1 MLSLHDALPIFRQSV
16 PSTEAVR
23 ALDDTDVE
31 TGIKPDATHA
41 RRLIQGDEA
50 PDLLLLRAIVD
61 PLPRF
66 GCVVTAVEPVTQHP
80 DVEPVGLSTID
91 RQRFG
96 GRAAQSLFFGR
107 PACSSVD
114 ALDDADPVAGGI
126 HLLRIFVVD
135 CDCREDRTS
144 TRQ

>member
-1 MLSLHDALPIFRQSV
+1 MFVCFKQKTAYEMGICDWCSDVCSSDLGEAVDTAPIGKPFVRQSV

-66 GCVVTAVEPVTQHP
+66 GCVVTA
-80 DVEPVGLSTID
+80 I
-91 RQRFG
+91 
-96 GRAAQSLFFGR
+96 
-107 PACSSVD
+107 
-114 ALDDADPVAGGI
+114 
-126 HLLRIFVVD
+126 
-135 CDCREDRTS
+135 EDRKS
-144 TRQ
+144 TRLNYSH

>member
-66 GCVVTAVEPVTQHP
+66 GCVVTAIEPVTQHP
-80 DVEPVGLSTID
+80 DVEPVWLSTVN

-96 GRAAQSLFFGR
+96 GRATQPGGLGR
-107 PACSSVD
+107 PGCSSVD
-114 ALDDADPVAGGI
+114 ALDDADPMAGSI
-126 HLLRIFVVD
+126 HRLRGLEVD
-135 CDCREDRTS
+135 GD
-144 TRQ
+144 

>member
-23 ALDDTDVE
+23 AFDDTDVE
-31 TGIKPDATHA
+31 TGIKPDAAHA

-66 GCVVTAVEPVTQHP
+66 SCVVTAIEPVTPHP
-80 DVEPVGLSTID
+80 DVEPVRIATID
-91 RQRFG
+91 PQRHCG
-96 GRAAQSLFFGR
+96 CATQNRRSACGAGVVQSG
-107 PACSSVD
+107 
-114 ALDDADPVAGGI
+114 
-126 HLLRIFVVD
+126 
-135 CDCREDRTS
+135 
-144 TRQ
+144 

>member
-61 PLPRF
+61 TLPRF
-66 GCVVTAVEPVTQHP
+66 GCVVTAIELVTKHP
-80 DVEPVGLSTID
+80 DVEPIWLSTVH
-91 RQRFG
+91 RKRFG
-96 GRAAQSLFFGR
+96 GRATQTGGLGC
-107 PACSSVD
+107 PGCSYVY
-114 ALDDADPVAGGI
+114 ALDDADPMSACIPPTRG
-126 HLLRIFVVD
+126 REVD
-135 CDCREDRTS
+135 GEFT
-144 TRQ
+144 